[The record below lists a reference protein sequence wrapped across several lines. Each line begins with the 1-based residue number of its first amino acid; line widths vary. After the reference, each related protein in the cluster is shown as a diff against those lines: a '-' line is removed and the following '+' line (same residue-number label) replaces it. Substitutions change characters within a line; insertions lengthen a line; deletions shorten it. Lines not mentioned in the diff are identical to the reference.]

1 MSTTSDLRSL
11 VSKKRNKLLF
21 MEMLAKRSV
30 GDLKESD
37 LKGKRVLVRADLNV
51 TLDDYLKISDDSCI
65 KKVLPT
71 IKYLISYGAKVIIC
85 SHLGVP
91 GGRKYSL
98 RHLVRR
104 LSELL
109 EVKVV
114 MANGCFG
121 DNVQRL
127 VGGIQNGGVVLLEN
141 VRFYK
146 GELRNDPVFAR
157 KLASVADLY
166 VNDCFLTAQRTD
178 ASSVGV
184 TKFLRP
190 SVAGF
195 LVHKIFFGDLEF
207 SQPSVLC
214 WFSPSPLR
222 FRPNLAIFNTEAL
235 PSVDIPR
242 LSRNLTI
249 IGSEVPPT
257 QLSVLNPKKPFA
269 AVVGGG
275 LLSSKL
281 RLIEYLLEK
290 VDILILGGRMIS
302 TFNRANGLP
311 VGSSPVE
318 EDMIDAARLVIEKA
332 RVKNVAL
339 HLPTDVVI
347 ADQLAP
353 DANCRT
359 VGAGAIPDGWIL
371 MDIGPESI
379 KAFNASMD
387 TSQTVVYQGTM
398 GKSDFDKFAHG
409 TIAIAKKLAEI
420 TSKGVTTIIGG
431 GESLADMDRLGLAE
445 KMSHTSTRGKA
456 SKLLL
461 EGRLLSGIVALDNV
475 FAV

>member
-51 TLDDYLKISDDSCI
+51 TLDDNLKISDDSCI

-71 IKYLISYGAKVIIC
+71 IKYLINYGAKVIIC
-85 SHLGVP
+85 SHLGVS
-91 GGRKYSL
+91 GVRKYSL
-98 RHLVRR
+98 RHLVPR

-195 LVHKIFFGDLEF
+195 LVHKEIDYLVG
-207 SQPSVLC
+207 
-214 WFSPSPLR
+214 
-222 FRPNLAIFNTEAL
+222 A
-235 PSVDIPR
+235 
-242 LSRNLTI
+242 
-249 IGSEVPPT
+249 
-257 QLSVLNPKKPFA
+257 VLNPKRPFA

-318 EDMIDAARLVIEKA
+318 EDMIDAARLVTEKA

-353 DANCRT
+353 DANCKT
-359 VGAGAIPDGWIL
+359 VGAGAIPDGWTL

-387 TSQTVVYQGTM
+387 TAQTVVYQGTM

-420 TSKGVTTIIGG
+420 TSKGVITIIGG
-431 GESLADMDRLGLAE
+431 GESLAGMDRLGLAE

-461 EGRLLSGIVALDNV
+461 EGKLLHGIVALDNV
-475 FAV
+475 FAD